1 MSDPKTQQEPTME
14 EILSSIRRIITE
26 DQDPDG
32 EEAGTP
38 PEAERTVEA
47 EPEDAGDKEAE
58 DLGAYALSEDQV
70 VEPDEPEAEDDSD
83 LDDTVIELTD
93 VVEPEESGTEEHEDG
108 VEEAE
113 PVIPEPEPAIP
124 EPEPEPTIPE
134 PEPVAEAPPAPTP
147 VPEVVAAPEPVMAPA
162 VVPAVE
168 ERAAAP
174 QQTTVD
180 PVGAELDFEAAL
192 VSQAAAAATS
202 TAFTDLAAGVS
213 QTRGVALGGSGR
225 TLEELI
231 KELLRPMLKEWLDE
245 NLPPLVQR
253 LVEREISKLAGRAD
267 K

>member
-83 LDDTVIELTD
+83 FDDTVIELTD

-113 PVIPEPEPAIP
+113 PVI
-124 EPEPEPTIPE
+124 PEPEPTIPE